1 MSALALAF
9 GVVFLAEL
17 GDKSQLI
24 ALSLA
29 ARRPALKV
37 LAGLALAALVLQ
49 GLSAGFGAA
58 LAEAVPTRAV
68 AALAGVGFLVAA
80 AMVFRGEDDDDP
92 EPSGRRYRSTVLLSF
107 ATLLV
112 AELGDKTMIATAA
125 LAARESPVLVWLGGT
140 AGFVAADALA
150 VLLGVRVF
158 RRLPVHVV
166 RRGTAALLAL
176 LGVVLLIT
184 ALRP

>member
-29 ARRPALKV
+29 ARRSAWKV
-37 LAGLALAALVLQ
+37 LAGLALAALLLQ
-49 GLSAGFGAA
+49 GLSAGVGAA
-58 LAEAVPTRAV
+58 LASAVPTRLVAV
-68 AALAGVGFLVAA
+68 VAGLGFLLAA
-80 AMVFRGEDDDDP
+80 AMVLRSSDDP
-92 EPSGRRYRSTVLLSF
+92 EVDAPRRYGSTVLLSF
-107 ATLLV
+107 GTLLV

-125 LAARESPVLVWLGGT
+125 LAAREPALLVWLGGT
-140 AGFVAADALA
+140 AGFVVADALA
-150 VLLGVRVF
+150 VLLGVGLF
-158 RRLPVHVV
+158 RRLPVAAV

-176 LGVVLLIT
+176 LGLVLLVG
-184 ALRP
+184 AL